1 MIKVSLAKVPAVRD
15 PHPDLSGVSVKS
27 LINRASVGSNRGML
41 SVAEFDLGGSHKLH
55 RHASAAQISYLLSGE
70 GEHLTANGPVALKAG
85 DAVLA
90 QKNEWHGFRNTGDEP
105 AVLVSL
111 YSPAADPSEPGYESY
126 EGEIGGSRRPEVRK
140 VSLSDLQGDAALD
153 EDAGFIGLGV
163 FWLATK
169 DTVGAEFFLL
179 GASTFEPGGLHE
191 HHRHPNGDEFL
202 FILEGG
208 GEHLTPDG
216 AVPLSAGEIAYI
228 PANEFHGFKN
238 PEGVLTKTLFGYF
251 GPGTLEEAGYEVRT
265 EELR

>member
-41 SVAEFDLGGSHKLH
+41 SVAEFDPGGSHKLH

-169 DTVGAEFFLL
+169 DTVGAESSCSAPARLSRAAFT
-179 GASTFEPGGLHE
+179 STIVTPTATSFCSSW
-191 HHRHPNGDEFL
+191 RA
-202 FILEGG
+202 EGS
-208 GEHLTPDG
+208 TSRP
-216 AVPLSAGEIAYI
+216 
-228 PANEFHGFKN
+228 
-238 PEGVLTKTLFGYF
+238 
-251 GPGTLEEAGYEVRT
+251 T
-265 EELR
+265 ERFRSPRARSPISPPTNFMDSRIRKAC